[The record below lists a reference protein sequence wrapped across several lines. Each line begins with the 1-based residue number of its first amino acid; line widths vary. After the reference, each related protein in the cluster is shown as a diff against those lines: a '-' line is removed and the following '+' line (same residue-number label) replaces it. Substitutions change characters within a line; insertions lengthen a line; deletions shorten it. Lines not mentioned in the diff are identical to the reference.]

1 MRSSAGFTLIESLIV
16 VAVVGVL
23 GAMTAPVVSAGLDR
37 YEVISTSQQVAGVI
51 RTTRLQSVGR
61 NMILRVRFD
70 FPDVGQ
76 FQVVDADD
84 NAVGLVRQLDDDI
97 SFGDFTDLEFNTS
110 GRLTSG
116 VTAEIVLT
124 NGDEAHDRTS
134 VVSKNGQV
142 ELQTN
147 ANQAQD

>member
-1 MRSSAGFTLIESLIV
+1 MRNSAGFTLIESLLV

-51 RTTRLQSVGR
+51 RTTRLQAVGR

-70 FPDVGQ
+70 FPEAGQ

-84 NAVGLVRQLDDDI
+84 NAVGLVRLLDNDI

-124 NGDEAHDRTS
+124 NGDQAHDRTIA
-134 VVSKNGQV
+134 VSKNGQV
-142 ELQTN
+142 EQQTN